1 MRNAFIAALLEVAEA
16 DPSVWLINAD
26 LGFSVLEPFAER
38 FPTRYLNVG
47 VAEQNMIGVAAGL
60 ALSGFKPF
68 VYSIA
73 NFPTQRCL
81 EQIRVDV
88 CFHDA
93 PVTVVAVG
101 GGFAYGSSG
110 YTHHAIEDLAVM
122 RALPGMRVAAPADPV
137 ETAAF
142 VREFVR
148 DPGPSYLRLGR
159 GGEPV
164 LHAQPFV
171 EAPRKPIRM
180 RDGDTVA
187 LVSTGAVLAEV
198 LAAAERLAQ
207 DGVDAR
213 VISVPLLKP
222 LDEKALL
229 AEIAGVCLIATIEE
243 HSVIGGLR
251 DALAP
256 LLAARRNAPPLVGY
270 GVKDGATK
278 GVILNQSRM
287 LQHCGL
293 DAASLTKHVHDTL
306 RLLDASDATDPDLCL
321 ER

>member
-1 MRNAFIAALLEVAEA
+1 MRNAFVAALLDAAEQ

-38 FPTRYLNVG
+38 FPDRYMNVG

-88 CFHDA
+88 CYHNA

-101 GGFAYGSSG
+101 GGFAYGSQG

-137 ETAAF
+137 ETHAF
-142 VREFVR
+142 VHEIVR
-148 DPGPSYLRLGR
+148 NPGPSYLRLGR

-164 LHAQPFV
+164 LHKDAIKGPV
-171 EAPRKPIRM
+171 TKPIRM
-180 RDGDTVA
+180 RDGSDVTLVA
-187 LVSTGAVLAEV
+187 TGAVLAEV
-198 LAAAERLAQ
+198 LGAAEQLSKS
-207 DGVDAR
+207 GVEAR
-213 VISVPLLKP
+213 VVSIPLLKP
-222 LDEKALL
+222 LDEAALL
-229 AEIAGVCLIATIEE
+229 SEVLDAPFVVTVEE

-251 DALAP
+251 DTLAP
-256 LLAARRNAPPLVGY
+256 LIAARRGAPPLMGC
-270 GVKDGATK
+270 GVEDGATK
-278 GVILNQSRM
+278 GVILNQASM
-287 LQHCGL
+287 LKHCGL
-293 DAASLTKHVHDTL
+293 DAASLHDRVLAALGGAQNKHGV
-306 RLLDASDATDPDLCL
+306 
-321 ER
+321 